1 MLLFHLLHMNDI
13 HLLFGGGYDIKLDK
27 KETSYMANSNPSSYN
42 FGANINALYG
52 NIYPNRFTPK
62 RWFVYQMG

>member
-1 MLLFHLLHMNDI
+1 MNKI
-13 HLLFGGGYDIKLDK
+13 YISFGGGGYDIKLDK

-52 NIYPNRFTPK
+52 NIYPN
-62 RWFVYQMG
+62 

>member
-1 MLLFHLLHMNDI
+1 MLLFHLLHMNKIDI
-13 HLLFGGGYDIKLDK
+13 SFGGGGYDIKLDK

-52 NIYPNRFTPK
+52 NIYPN
-62 RWFVYQMG
+62 

>member
-1 MLLFHLLHMNDI
+1 
-13 HLLFGGGYDIKLDK
+13 
-27 KETSYMANSNPSSYN
+27 MANSNPSSYN

-62 RWFVYQMG
+62 DGLFIKWGKIIIKNKNMGIGDWAYPQSPIYLSYFIH

>member
-1 MLLFHLLHMNDI
+1 
-13 HLLFGGGYDIKLDK
+13 
-27 KETSYMANSNPSSYN
+27 MANSNPSSYN

-52 NIYPNRFTPK
+52 NIYPNIFTPK